1 MTSGESPET
10 SSVGG
15 PRGLPGD
22 PSATEL
28 LAAEFGL
35 SAEEWAHA
43 LRALKRTPTY
53 TELGVISVMW
63 SEHCSYK
70 SSRIHLARLPT
81 TGPQVVQG
89 PGENA
94 GAVDIGDGYCAVFK
108 MESHNHPSFIEPY
121 QGAATGVGGI
131 LRDVFTMGARPVAN
145 LNSLRFG
152 RPDHPRTR
160 ELLTGV
166 VAGIGGYGNCIGV
179 PTVGGEVQF
188 DESYDGNIL
197 VNAFTVGIAK
207 SDGLFFGKASGVGNA
222 VIYVGARTGRD
233 GIHGATMASASF
245 GDDGD
250 SEAQRKDDSD
260 KSSGAETERKLPTV
274 QVGDPFMEKLLLECC
289 LEIFASDCLEGIQ
302 DMGAAGLTSSSVE
315 MAARAGNGIELHL
328 DAIPRRTTQLTP
340 YEMLLSESQERML
353 LVAKE
358 GREQEVFD
366 ACAKWDLEVATVGR
380 VTDTG
385 RFVCTATPGYD
396 PLAPGD
402 DDSTSAGTLEPQI
415 VVDLPIALLAD
426 EAPKYDRP
434 QTEPPSR
441 SRATGGTPSVDIE
454 KLLADGAGA
463 WLVRVVGSPNV
474 GSRRW
479 IYRQYDHVV
488 RDGTVI
494 GPGEGDAAVI
504 RVCCDGD
511 RGALEKYLAI
521 AVDCNG
527 RHVWLDPFHGAAM
540 AVAECARNLVCVGAK
555 PLGTTDCLNFGN
567 PEKPETMWRFARAI
581 DGLAAACTAL
591 DVPVVSGNVSL
602 YNETSGRPIL
612 PTPTVALVGQ
622 LDHPDDRLTMAFR
635 DEGDLIAHLG
645 QASAGNLGGSELAMQ
660 LHGRVTGEPQQ
671 IDLDAEARLQR
682 ALLALARAHIL
693 SSAHDV
699 SEGGLGAC
707 IAESCIAGDLGA
719 EISLASLSEQRP
731 RDVAP
736 SSAEAFLFAEEPS
749 RAVVSFSREHLARVE
764 AICAEHSVPFE
775 TIGAVGGHTLQ
786 IESLLSLPV
795 AELALA
801 HRSALDEIVG

>member
-1 MTSGESPET
+1 MSAPNQ
-10 SSVGG
+10 
-15 PRGLPGD
+15 PPIAMPHD
-22 PSATEL
+22 PPADEA
-28 LAAEFGL
+28 LAVEFGL
-35 SAEEWAHA
+35 DAQEWAHA
-43 LRALKRTPTY
+43 LEVLGRNPTY
-53 TELGVISVMW
+53 AELGVISVMW

-94 GAVDIGDGYCAVFK
+94 GAVDIGDGFCAVFK

-131 LRDVFTMGARPVAN
+131 LRDVFTMGARPIAN

-160 ELLTGV
+160 ELITGV

-188 DESYDGNIL
+188 DASYDGNIL

-207 SDGLFFGKASGVGNA
+207 SDGLFFGTASGIGNP

-245 GDDGD
+245 EGD
-250 SEAQRKDDSD
+250 
-260 KSSGAETERKLPTV
+260 AEQKLPTV

-289 LEIFASDCLEGIQ
+289 LEIFQMDCLAGIQ

-315 MAARAGNGIELHL
+315 MASRADNGIELDL
-328 DAIPRRTTQLTP
+328 DTIPRRTTALTP

-358 GREQEVFD
+358 GREQEVID
-366 ACAKWDLEVATVGR
+366 ACAKWDLEVAVVGR

-385 RFVCTATPGYD
+385 RFVCKATPGYD
-396 PLAPGD
+396 PLD
-402 DDSTSAGTLEPQI
+402 DEPIARDPQV
-415 VVDLPIALLAD
+415 VVDLPIPLLAD

-434 QTEPPSR
+434 QQEPDPRSLATRSMTAVGTTERILDDP
-441 SRATGGTPSVDIE
+441 GE
-454 KLLADGAGA
+454 MLLR
-463 WLVRVVGSPNV
+463 LVGSPNV

-479 IYRQYDHVV
+479 IWRQYDHVV
-488 RDGTVI
+488 RDGTVV

-504 RVCCDGD
+504 RAFCENDDGSVI
-511 RGALEKYLAI
+511 EKLLAI

-527 RHVWLDPFHGAAM
+527 RHVLLDPFHGAAM

-567 PEKPETMWRFARAI
+567 PKKPETMWRFARAI
-581 DGLAAACTAL
+581 DGLAAACEAL

-602 YNETSGRPIL
+602 YNETDGKPIL
-612 PTPTVALVGQ
+612 PTPTVALVGL
-622 LDHPDDRLTMAFR
+622 LDAPEHRLTLAFQE
-635 DEGDLIAHLG
+635 DGDVIAHLG
-645 QASAGNLGGSELAMQ
+645 DLGAGNLGGSELAQQ
-660 LHGRVTGEPQQ
+660 LHLSGEPQR
-671 IDLDAEARLQR
+671 IDLAAERRLHDAMR
-682 ALLALARAHIL
+682 ALTLAGVLRG
-693 SSAHDV
+693 AHDL
-699 SEGGLGAC
+699 SEGGLGVAL
-707 IAESCIAGDLGA
+707 AESCIGGQRGATVKMPAGMTPVDA
-719 EISLASLSEQRP
+719 R
-731 RDVAP
+731 
-736 SSAEAFLFAEEPS
+736 LFGEEPS
-749 RAVVSFSREHLARVE
+749 RIVVSFGPEHRSKVE
-764 AICAEHSVPFE
+764 AVCKEHGVPF
-775 TIGAVGGHTLQ
+775 TGLGVVGGEAL
-786 IESLLSLPV
+786 IIDDLLDVPV
-795 AELALA
+795 AELAYA
-801 HRSALDEIVG
+801 HRTALDAIVGEE